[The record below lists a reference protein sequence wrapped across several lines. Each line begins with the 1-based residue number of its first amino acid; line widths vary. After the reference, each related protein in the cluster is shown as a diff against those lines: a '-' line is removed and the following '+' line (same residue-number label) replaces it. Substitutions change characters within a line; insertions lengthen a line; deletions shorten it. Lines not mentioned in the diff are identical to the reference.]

1 MRTTADRVRQAVSFE
16 VIGILLS
23 TVLGTLIFH
32 MPIETMGVL
41 TIIGASLATVWN
53 YVFNLLF
60 DHALLRARGTT
71 RKTLGLRVLHAL
83 CFEAVLMLAFLP
95 VIAWWLGL
103 SLLEALVMDIAFVV
117 FYLFYAFLFTWAY
130 DTIFPVPETIKQPLS
145 DCA

>member
-1 MRTTADRVRQAVSFE
+1 MRTTADRIRQAVSFE

-23 TVLGTLIFH
+23 TVLGTLVFH
-32 MPIETMGVL
+32 MPVESIGTL

-60 DHALLRARGTT
+60 DHALLRARGTA

-83 CFEAVLMLAFLP
+83 CFESVLMLAFLP
-95 VIAWWLGL
+95 VIAWWLGV
-103 SLLEALVMDIAFVV
+103 SLLDALVMDIAFVL

-130 DTIFPVPETIKQPLS
+130 DTIFPVPETGKQPLN